1 MADSEELTAS
11 YSFLSPRPLSDNVDY
26 MTVRQQPFSI
36 TVPPLAHRIWITTA
50 LFVGLLALTRI
61 GYESFFPQF
70 LWLGQPLVVVPILAI
85 ALTMG
90 WLWQIQS
97 ASGRWSAV
105 PLWPLLL
112 NIVPLL
118 MTDVDLVRGR
128 FLFLASLWLVGVLY
142 WRERPR
148 WLAAWLAIG
157 LAPVYLLT
165 MSRTVGAADTFE
177 FQVTAPIMGVVHPTG
192 YPLYLLL
199 GKLWTLLPIGSV
211 AWRLNLGTAV
221 YGIGAAVGLYT
232 LLVLLLRDKDP
243 SPAANVVAVI
253 TAALYALRPTFWSQ
267 SIAAEVY
274 TLHNLVVVGALILIL
289 YPLHSTTLLSKHYV
303 YLAAL
308 LGLGLTN
315 HLTTVILIPAAF
327 LSFIFTLIESKIHNP
342 KSTIVK
348 TLPAFLLPLTLYAYL
363 PLRWQAVNHEPMGWS
378 RFIGWVTGDQFQD
391 ALQLMAWW
399 RDPTRY
405 EVVGRLFVTEWTW
418 WGLAVAAV
426 GLIYLLWRDWR
437 SGSLLL
443 LTWGGFT
450 FYCLNYYVPDLNV
463 FLLPAHLITAVWV
476 GTGVYGLQRFSITIS
491 KRNLW
496 TPIIPVMVFIP
507 VLLTA
512 VTTWHS
518 VDQSQNDGLTRWGR
532 AVLKQPLAE
541 NGVILADSEK
551 IAPLLYLQR
560 AEGLRPDLDIKVLPD
575 ETTYRAELTSQLDA
589 GRTVYL
595 GRFVPGLEGI
605 YHLRSAGPL
614 TEVSTKPLTSPPEVD
629 IKPVVSFGEI
639 DLLGVTV
646 EPEAAVDTRQT
657 AVTFYWQAEQ
667 PVTELLYVYVRWAGG
682 KAVIPTGQHPANNYY
697 PTVAWN
703 AEEIVPDFHLL
714 PHPYPRPEVAELQVA
729 LAPPFT
735 PATELPWQA
744 VTTIDG
750 DEFGTEPAVSQAVR
764 IAWDDGYLSGVDVPA
779 QARPQSDNVQ
789 VTAVGEGVDQLE
801 FGLVGLDQWGG
812 LTLETD
818 IPNGRYTVATRPEQ
832 GTLTCGWW
840 QIKRPYCPLG
850 ILEISGVPI
859 PAGAT
864 NYGDKIA
871 LLDVTVPDTQLQPGG
886 LFNLTLHWQAL
897 TQIEEDYTVFVQVL
911 NEQDKIVGQLDS
923 WPLQGTYPTSAWE
936 VGEVIDDPYAVQ
948 LDPEL
953 PEENYRLIV
962 GFYRLADFQR
972 LPVLGADGSPIDDKV
987 VVSGLRP

>member
-1 MADSEELTAS
+1 MTA
-11 YSFLSPRPLSDNVDY
+11 
-26 MTVRQQPFSI
+26 RQQPDSI
-36 TVPPLAHRIWITTA
+36 TVPPLVHLIWKATA

-61 GYESFFPQF
+61 GYEGLFPRF
-70 LWLGQPLVVVPILAI
+70 LWLGQPLMAVPLLAI
-85 ALTMG
+85 ALTLG
-90 WLWQIQS
+90 WLWQRQS
-97 ASGRWSAV
+97 TSGRWSAV

-112 NIVPLL
+112 NIVPLF
-118 MTDVDLVRGR
+118 TADVDLVRGR

-142 WRERPR
+142 WRTRPR
-148 WLAAWLAIG
+148 WLGAWLAIG
-157 LAPVYLLT
+157 LAPVYLFT
-165 MSRTVGAADTFE
+165 MSHTVGAADTFE

-199 GKLWTLLPIGSV
+199 GKLWTLLPLGSV

-221 YGIGAAVGLYT
+221 YGLGAAVGLYT
-232 LLVLLLRDKDP
+232 LLVLLLSHAKQS
-243 SPAANVVAVI
+243 SPTANVVAVL

-274 TLHNLVVVGALILIL
+274 TLHNLIIAGGVLLVL
-289 YPLHSTTLLSKHYV
+289 YPLRGVRTEAQRHREKGWEKYHYV

-315 HLTTVILIPAAF
+315 HLTTLILLPAAG
-327 LSFIFTLIESKIHNP
+327 LSFIITLTQSKIQNVARRDASP
-342 KSTIVK
+342 SKSKI
-348 TLPAFLLPLTLYAYL
+348 LLIPAFLLPLTLYAYL
-363 PLRWQAVNHEPMGWS
+363 PLRWQAVNDEPMGWS

-405 EVVGRLFVTEWTW
+405 EVVGRLFVAEWGW
-418 WGLAVAAV
+418 WGLAIAAV
-426 GLIYLLWRDWR
+426 GLVYLLWRDWR
-437 SGSLLL
+437 SGLLLL

-476 GTGVYGLQRFSITIS
+476 GFGIYGLLETTRL
-491 KRNLW
+491 KLW
-496 TPIIPVMVFIP
+496 MPHMAVVLFIP

-512 VTTWHS
+512 VTTWHR

-532 AVLKQPLAE
+532 AVLNQPLAE

-560 AEGLRPDLDIKVLPD
+560 AEGLRPDLEIKVLPD
-575 ETTYRAELTSQLDA
+575 EAAYRAELTAQLDA

-614 TEVSTKPLTSPPEVD
+614 TEVSTEPLTNAPKVD
-629 IKPVVSFGEI
+629 LTPDITFGEI
-639 DLLGVTV
+639 TLLGATI
-646 EPEAAVDTRQT
+646 EILAAVDPRQT
-657 AVTFYWQAEQ
+657 AVTFYWQADQ
-667 PVTELLYVYVRWAGG
+667 PVTELLYVYTRWAGE
-682 KAVIPTGQHPANNYY
+682 KPIIPTGQHPANNYY
-697 PTVAWN
+697 PTVAWE
-703 AEEIVPDFHLL
+703 AGEVVADYHLFPHLYPKPDK
-714 PHPYPRPEVAELQVA
+714 AELQVA

-735 PATELPWQA
+735 PASELPWQT
-744 VTTIDG
+744 VTSIYNISNNLWDTAPI
-750 DEFGTEPAVSQAVR
+750 VNQAVR
-764 IAWDDGYLSGVDVPA
+764 IAGDDVHLNGVNVPA
-779 QARPQSDNVQ
+779 QARPQSEHVQ
-789 VTAVGEGVDQLE
+789 VTAVGEGLRQLE
-801 FGLVGLDQWGG
+801 FGLLELEQWGDF
-812 LTLETD
+812 TLATD
-818 IPNGRYTVATRPEQ
+818 VPNGRYTVAARPEQ
-832 GTLTCGWW
+832 GVLSCGWW
-840 QIKRPYCPLG
+840 QTKRPYCPIG
-850 ILEISGVPI
+850 EIEISGVPI

-886 LFNLTLHWQAL
+886 LFNLTLQWQAL
-897 TQIEEDYTVFVQVL
+897 AQIEEDYTVFVQVL

-936 VGEVIDDPYAVQ
+936 VGEVINDPYAVQ

-953 PEENYRLIV
+953 PAGNYRLIV
-962 GFYRLADFQR
+962 GFYRLADAQR
-972 LPVLGADGSPIDDKV
+972 LPVLGADGSPIDDKYV
-987 VVSGLRP
+987 LSGLRP

>member
-1 MADSEELTAS
+1 MTA
-11 YSFLSPRPLSDNVDY
+11 
-26 MTVRQQPFSI
+26 RQQPDSI
-36 TVPPLAHRIWITTA
+36 TVPPLAHLIWKATA

-61 GYESFFPQF
+61 GYEGLFPQF
-70 LWLGQPLVVVPILAI
+70 LWLARPLTAVPLLAI
-85 ALTMG
+85 AIAMG
-90 WLWQIQS
+90 WLWQRQS
-97 ASGRWSAV
+97 AIGRWSAV
-105 PLWPLLL
+105 PLWPLLF
-112 NIVPLL
+112 NVVPLFAA
-118 MTDVDLVRGR
+118 DVDLVRGR

-142 WRERPR
+142 WRTQPR

-157 LAPVYLLT
+157 LAPVYLFT
-165 MSRTVGAADTFE
+165 MSHTVGAADTFE

-199 GKLWTLLPIGSV
+199 GKLWTLLPLGSV

-221 YGIGAAVGLYT
+221 YGIGAAVGLYAV
-232 LLVLLLRDKDP
+232 LVLLLSRDKQP
-243 SPAANVVAVI
+243 SPTANVAAVL

-274 TLHNLVVVGALILIL
+274 TLHNLIIAGGLLLVL
-289 YPLHSTTLLSKHYV
+289 YPLHGVRTEAQRHQEKGVGEYHYV

-315 HLTTVILIPAAF
+315 HLTTVILLPAAV
-327 LSFIFTLIESKIHNP
+327 LSLLNALAQSKIKNP
-342 KSTIVK
+342 KSKLLTTVA
-348 TLPAFLLPLTLYAYL
+348 AFLLPLTLYAYL
-363 PLRWQAVNHEPMGWS
+363 PLRWQAVNDEPMGWS

-405 EVVGRLFVTEWTW
+405 EVVGRLFVAEWGW
-418 WGLAVAAV
+418 WGLAIAAV
-426 GLIYLLWRDWR
+426 GLVYLLWRDWR
-437 SGSLLL
+437 SGLLLL

-476 GTGVYGLQRFSITIS
+476 GYGIQSAIS
-491 KRNLW
+491 LFPKRQLW
-496 TPIIPVMVFIP
+496 KPHLLVLLFLP

-512 VTTWHS
+512 VTTWHR

-532 AVLKQPLAE
+532 AVLNQPLAE

-560 AEGLRPDLDIKVLPD
+560 AEGLRPDLEIKVLPD
-575 ETTYRAELTSQLDA
+575 EAAYRAELTAQLDA
-589 GRTVYL
+589 GRAVYL

-614 TEVSTKPLTSPPEVD
+614 TEVSAEPLTNTSQVD
-629 IKPVVSFGEI
+629 ITPEVSFGEI
-639 DLLGVTV
+639 TLLGATI
-646 EPEAAVDTRQT
+646 EPEAAVDPRQT
-657 AVTFYWQAEQ
+657 AVTFYWQADQ
-667 PVTELLYVYVRWAGG
+667 PVTELLYVYTRWAGG
-682 KAVIPTGQHPANNYY
+682 KPTIPTGQHPANNYY
-697 PTVAWN
+697 PTVAWDS
-703 AEEIVPDFHLL
+703 EEIVPDFHLL
-714 PHPYPRPEVAELQVA
+714 PHPYPKPDTAALQVA

-735 PATELPWQA
+735 PASELPWQT
-744 VTTIDG
+744 VTIIDSSAWA
-750 DEFGTEPAVSQAVR
+750 TAPNVNQAVR
-764 IAWDDGYLSGVDVPA
+764 IAGEDVVLSGVSVPA
-779 QARPQSDNVQ
+779 QARPQSENVQ
-789 VTAVGEGVDQLE
+789 VTAVGEGLSQLE
-801 FGLVGLDQWGG
+801 FGLLEPEQWGSF
-812 LTLETD
+812 TLETD
-818 IPNGRYTVATRPEQ
+818 LPTGRYTVAARPSH
-832 GTLTCGWW
+832 GRLTCGWW
-840 QIKRPYCPLG
+840 QINRPYCPIG
-850 ILEISGVPI
+850 EIEISGVPI

-871 LLDVTVPDTQLQPGG
+871 LLDVMVPDTQLQPGG
-886 LFNLTLHWQAL
+886 LFNLTLQWQAL
-897 TQIEEDYTVFVQVL
+897 AQIEEDYTVFVQVL

-936 VGEVIDDPYAVQ
+936 AGEVINDPYAVQ

-953 PEENYRLIV
+953 PAGNYRLIV
-962 GFYRLADFQR
+962 GFYRLADAQR
-972 LPVLGADGSPIDDKV
+972 LPVLGADGSPVDDKF